1 METVTVHERVCRI
14 HPELTSDDVLT
25 AWKHIV
31 CSFTRTWTDGREC
44 VAVGVDS
51 KGRLI
56 EVVAVR
62 IADGSFLIFHAMT
75 PPTKKG
81 TQRGRVAVMKKKEI
95 IKSENGQA
103 FTDEMLDRM
112 AERHLSG
119 DWSKAKIGK
128 VVVGRPSISDE
139 EVKTV
144 VFRLPVSTIAAI
156 DKYAAEKGETRS
168 QFLRN
173 AVDSALPT
181 TV

>member
-1 METVTVHERVCRI
+1 MKKE
-14 HPELTSDDVLT
+14 
-25 AWKHIV
+25 
-31 CSFTRTWTDGREC
+31 
-44 VAVGVDS
+44 
-51 KGRLI
+51 
-56 EVVAVR
+56 EVV
-62 IADGSFLIFHAMT
+62 
-75 PPTKKG
+75 
-81 TQRGRVAVMKKKEI
+81 
-95 IKSENGQA
+95 KSENGQIL
-103 FTDEMLDRM
+103 TDDVLERM

-119 DWSKAKIGK
+119 DWSEAKIGK
-128 VVVGRPSISDE
+128 PVIGRPSIADE